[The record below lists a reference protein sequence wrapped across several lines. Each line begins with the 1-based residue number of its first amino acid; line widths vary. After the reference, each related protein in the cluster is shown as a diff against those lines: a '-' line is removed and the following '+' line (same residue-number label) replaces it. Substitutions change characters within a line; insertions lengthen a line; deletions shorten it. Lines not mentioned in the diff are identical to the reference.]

1 MTLTEFHVI
10 NTEKIAMNNHI
21 AEHDELILE
30 VKNLKKFY
38 KAKTNSHFF
47 GKKENLE
54 AVGGIDLSVY
64 KGEIIGIIGESGCGK
79 STLGKLL
86 VNLEPPTFSVEPQCR
101 QCYRNIQRNSV
112 RQFRWYF
119 RIPLIHFYRQK
130 QSRKL

>member
-1 MTLTEFHVI
+1 
-10 NTEKIAMNNHI
+10 MNNHI

-86 VNLEPPTFSVEPQCR
+86 VNLEPPTDGEILFRGTPCR